1 MLSPK
6 RILWRKQHRNFDK
19 GNALRGTRVSF
30 GDIGL
35 KTTEHG
41 RITNRQIE
49 AARVAIMRHLK
60 RGGKVYIRIFPDKP
74 YTSKPAET
82 RMGKG
87 KGTPEG
93 YVAPVK
99 PGRIMFEISGV
110 NLNRAWE
117 AMLLAAQKLPVKA
130 KIEERGS

>member
-6 RILWRKQHRNFDK
+6 RIRWRKQHRNFDK
-19 GNALRGTRVSF
+19 GSALRGTRVAF

-35 KTTEHG
+35 KTMEHG

-110 NLNRAWE
+110 NLNRARE

>member
-6 RILWRKQHRNFDK
+6 RIRWRKQHRNFDK
-19 GNALRGTRVSF
+19 GKALRGTRVAF
-30 GDIGL
+30 GDIGM
-35 KTTEHG
+35 KTVEHG

-49 AARVAIMRHLK
+49 SARVAIMRHLK

-74 YTSKPAET
+74 YTAKPAET

-99 PGRIMFEISGV
+99 PGKIMFEISGV
-110 NLNRAWE
+110 NVNRARE
-117 AMLLAAQKLPVKA
+117 ALLLAAQKLPVKT
-130 KIEERGS
+130 KIEDKG

>member
-6 RILWRKQHRNFDK
+6 RIRWRKQHRNFDK
-19 GNALRGTRVSF
+19 GKALRGTRVSF

-35 KTTEHG
+35 KTMEHG

-99 PGRIMFEISGV
+99 PGRVMFEVSGV
-110 NLNRAWE
+110 NLNRARE

>member
-6 RILWRKQHRNFDK
+6 RIRWRKQHRNFDK
-19 GNALRGTRVSF
+19 GKASRGTRIAF
-30 GDIGL
+30 GDIGI
-35 KTTEHG
+35 KTVEHG

-74 YTSKPAET
+74 YTAKPAET

-93 YVAPVK
+93 YIAPVK
-99 PGRIMFEISGV
+99 PGKIMFEISGV
-110 NLNRAWE
+110 NVHRARE
-117 AMLLAAQKLPVKA
+117 ALLLAAQKLPVKT
-130 KIEERGS
+130 KIEDKG

>member
-6 RILWRKQHRNFDK
+6 RIRWRKQHRNFDK
-19 GNALRGTRVSF
+19 GKALRGARIAF
-30 GDIGL
+30 GDIGM
-35 KTTEHG
+35 KTVEHG

-74 YTSKPAET
+74 YTAKPAET

-93 YVAPVK
+93 YIAPVK
-99 PGRIMFEISGV
+99 PGKIMFEISGV
-110 NLNRAWE
+110 NVNRARE
-117 AMLLAAQKLPVKA
+117 ALLLAAQKLPVKT
-130 KIEERGS
+130 KIEDKG

>member
-6 RILWRKQHRNFDK
+6 RIRWRKQHRNFDK
-19 GNALRGTRVSF
+19 GNALRGSSVAF
-30 GDIGL
+30 GDIGI
-35 KTTEHG
+35 KTVEHG

-74 YTSKPAET
+74 YTAKPAET

-99 PGRIMFEISGV
+99 PGKIMFEISGV
-110 NLNRAWE
+110 NVNRARE
-117 AMLLAAQKLPVKA
+117 ALLLAAQKLPVKT
-130 KIEERGS
+130 KIQDKG

>member
-6 RILWRKQHRNFDK
+6 RIRWRKQHRNFDK
-19 GNALRGTRVSF
+19 GKALRGTRIAF
-30 GDIGL
+30 GDIGM
-35 KTTEHG
+35 KTVEHG

-74 YTSKPAET
+74 YTAKPAET

-93 YVAPVK
+93 YIAPVK
-99 PGRIMFEISGV
+99 PGKIMFEISGV
-110 NLNRAWE
+110 NVNRARE
-117 AMLLAAQKLPVKA
+117 ALLLAAQKLPVKT
-130 KIEERGS
+130 KIEDKG

>member
-6 RILWRKQHRNFDK
+6 RIRWRKQHRNFDK
-19 GNALRGTRVSF
+19 GKALRGTRVAF
-30 GDIGL
+30 GDIGM
-35 KTTEHG
+35 KTVEHG

-74 YTSKPAET
+74 YTAKPAET

-99 PGRIMFEISGV
+99 PGKIMFEISGV
-110 NLNRAWE
+110 NVNRARE
-117 AMLLAAQKLPVKA
+117 ALLLAAQKLPVKT
-130 KIEERGS
+130 KIEDKG